1 MVIYHEKTLNF
12 KHEPKMKTYSQI
24 FNADGELV
32 PTQQIQQLKRL
43 VRKAKQ
49 KAGKF
54 RCVCPKGAIHQWEI
68 QIQERKMSDKKV
80 LLRATA
86 KWIA

>member
-1 MVIYHEKTLNF
+1 
-12 KHEPKMKTYSQI
+12 MKTYSQI
-24 FNADGELV
+24 FNSAGELV
-32 PTQQIQQLKRL
+32 PTQKIQMLKRL

-49 KAGKF
+49 QAGIFK
-54 RCVCPKGAIHQWEI
+54 CVCPKGAIHKWEI

-86 KWIA
+86 KWIT